1 MGPINSH
8 YDGQLQLLQ
17 REGEPSKVSPTIP
30 RPLYSSFCTQQHI
43 DCSAVTKRMGERAT
57 ATPSII
63 IAIST
68 GSKVQAAAARAIMP
82 RGNVVNVT
90 ISLSR
95 RKKHS
100 ARFTDIQF
108 GSPTELGYRPDP
120 NCVCDLRAPPITST
134 QHYQSFGNI
143 NLKMIRHSNFFII
156 WDFWRL
162 RLQRITHR
170 LNSIDSY
177 FCHQRDT
184 EIQTKRAWILYFYF
198 PGGGRLSLFHYS
210 YWTRNI

>member
-120 NCVCDLRAPPITST
+120 NCVCDLRAPPIAST
-134 QHYQSFGNI
+134 QHYQSFSNI
-143 NLKMIRHSNFFII
+143 NLKMIRHSNFFYNLGLVEIATAAHYASI
-156 WDFWRL
+156 EF
-162 RLQRITHR
+162 HR
-170 LNSIDSY
+170 LLLLPS
-177 FCHQRDT
+177 
-184 EIQTKRAWILYFYF
+184 AWYRNTNKKSVDPLFLFSRRRSAFSF
-198 PGGGRLSLFHYS
+198 PL
-210 YWTRNI
+210 